1 MPPNIASFRVA
12 AGPSF
17 PDLEITC
24 RICGESLTAKLG
36 AQKLEGSEAVG
47 GKAAPALYFGTAKIN
62 NDFDMLVGKENGKGM
77 TAKSASIMWATRS
90 SQPVQRKG
98 AGHKNTNL
106 AATATV
112 WRWLD
117 GHDVH
122 IDQAETSRAVR

>member
-1 MPPNIASFRVA
+1 LERPIHTRRKKALECERA
-12 AGPSF
+12 ARLARKG
-17 PDLEITC
+17 
-24 RICGESLTAKLG
+24 
-36 AQKLEGSEAVG
+36 GS
-47 GKAAPALYFGTAKIN
+47 ALYFGTAKIN